1 MNKICTSIKQSK
13 KLLELGLKPETAD
26 MYWDFQISGYILIV
40 DELGYY
46 KNDSEIP
53 AWSLTALLELIPSD
67 FTAEGSTYKIDFR
80 KYRFSAEIEVYQIA
94 YGNNETISG
103 NWKDMINTSE
113 CENSID
119 AAYEMIVWLLENK
132 KI

>member
-1 MNKICTSIKQSK
+1 MSCLICTSIEQSK

-26 MYWDFQISGYILIV
+26 MYWDFQIAGYILIA

-53 AWSLTALLELIPSD
+53 AWSLSALLELMPPYL
-67 FTAEGSTYKIDFR
+67 FEWKNGIDFQLYPAVTTKR
-80 KYRFSAEIEVYQIA
+80 WQCGYISEDLRPDNPDKFKEIKFGDTPV
-94 YGNNETISG
+94 N
-103 NWKDMINTSE
+103 
-113 CENSID
+113 